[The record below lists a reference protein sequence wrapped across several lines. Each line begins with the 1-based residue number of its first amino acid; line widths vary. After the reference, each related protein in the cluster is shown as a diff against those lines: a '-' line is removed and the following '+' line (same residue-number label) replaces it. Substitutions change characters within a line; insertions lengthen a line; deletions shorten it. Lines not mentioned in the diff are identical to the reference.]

1 LLLFDMK
8 NNEKPE
14 VWLRGPL
21 ADIPDLLQPVVHAL
35 LQAQEEITFL
45 VQDFPDELLW
55 ERPAGVASA
64 GFHLQHIAG
73 VLDRLFTYA
82 RKESLLDSQL
92 AYLKT
97 EGNEPFPGCTAT
109 DLLKVLNNRIYSVM
123 QQLQQTD
130 ESTLK
135 EVRYVGRAGIPST
148 HLGLLFHAA
157 EHTQRHLGQLLVTAR
172 ILMQAKE

>member
-1 LLLFDMK
+1 LLLFGMK

-21 ADIPDLLQPVVHAL
+21 ADVPDLLQPVAHAL
-35 LQAQEEITFL
+35 LQAQEEITALF
-45 VQDFPDELLW
+45 QDFPDELLW
-55 ERPAGVASA
+55 KQPSGVASP

-82 RKESLLDSQL
+82 RGESLLDNQL
-92 AYLKT
+92 AYLKE
-97 EGNEPFPGCTAT
+97 EGSEPFPGCTAA
-109 DLLKVLNNRIYSVM
+109 DLLKVLDERIFIVL
-123 QQLQQTD
+123 QQLKQTD

-172 ILMQAKE
+172 ILISAKE